1 MKGLF
6 LAALLVSA
14 PAAADTSDP
23 STWTRPIEPFHLV
36 GPVDYVGSESIG
48 AYLIHTP
55 AGAILIDGTLEANA
69 AMVRRNIEARGVPI
83 RSVKWIL
90 ISHAHFDHV
99 GAVAALARASGAE
112 VAAGAGDVAA
122 LARGIQPGA
131 TNYPPVG
138 YPPVHVDRAI
148 HDGDHLSLG
157 GLTMTAIAT
166 PGHTPGCTSWSVRV
180 TEKGRPLT
188 VLFPCSVTVAG
199 NRLVG
204 NKAYPG
210 IVADYRRSLARL
222 GAAKADVVLPAHP
235 ESADVIGRAKRG
247 ALVDPALLGRIV
259 AQARIDFDIELKR
272 QEARA
277 GA

>member
-1 MKGLF
+1 MRKPF

-14 PAAADTSDP
+14 PAVADTSVP
-23 STWTRPIEPFHLV
+23 PAWTEAIRPFRLV
-36 GPVDYVGSESIG
+36 GPVDYVGSEGIA
-48 AYLIHTP
+48 AYLIRTP

-90 ISHAHFDHV
+90 ISHAHFDHA
-99 GAVAALARASGAE
+99 GAVAALARASGAK

-122 LARGIQPGA
+122 LAQGAQPGE
-131 TNYPPVG
+131 TSYTPPA

-148 HDGDHLSLG
+148 HDGDRLSLG
-157 GLTMTAIAT
+157 GLTMAAIAT
-166 PGHTPGCTSWSVRV
+166 PGHTPGCTSWSMRV

-204 NKAYPG
+204 NRAYPG

-235 ESADVIGRAKRG
+235 EVADVIGRARRG
-247 ALVDPALLGRIV
+247 DLVDPTLLARIV
-259 AQARIDFDIELKR
+259 AQARTDFDNEFKR
-272 QEARA
+272 QEARG